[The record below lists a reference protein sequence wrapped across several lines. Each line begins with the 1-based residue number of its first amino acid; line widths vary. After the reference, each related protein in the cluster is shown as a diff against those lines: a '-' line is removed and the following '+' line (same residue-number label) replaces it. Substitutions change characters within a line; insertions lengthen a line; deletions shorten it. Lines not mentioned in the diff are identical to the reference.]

1 MVKRCIGIDIGSSYL
16 RAVQIVRT
24 GDELCIEKVFSAQT
38 RRSKDSPPEI
48 LKRLSSKY
56 GFDRRADIAI
66 SMPHD
71 AVFFRNLETDSAGL
85 EQIRGH
91 SPSAL
96 ENNFP
101 IQADEIVAQACSY
114 RRLPDEKYSV
124 LTAAVTRASLRERIN
139 ILAGA
144 KMHPNLVE
152 AAIFAIHSTVAV
164 NHPEIT
170 TGQAIIAYI
179 DESYLTLAVT
189 QNNNILI
196 VRNIPIV
203 SRSDNNKRR
212 KTRAVRRYRNQ
223 RYRGLGVVRTGL
235 ENTDSV
241 QEQVAE
247 LLTREAEVTWRKVF
261 GEEIN
266 QDSKIYLAAGGD
278 VSGDF
283 EAAVKENLHCQTIIV
298 EPYAKLKCS
307 PEHNGDTAICVAE
320 GLALR
325 ALAPDKTVGINF
337 LEADNAD
344 TKRTLDLR
352 KELTICATLVAA
364 IAVVSLVGLFV
375 RLSHLE
381 TKYAHIKNEIREIFQ
396 RTLPEETNIVN
407 PLVQLEQKLES
418 FRKDYRLF
426 ASFYPT
432 NLSPLKVLH
441 SITANTPS
449 QGNIEIDDLL
459 ITTESVRL
467 RGTCNSFE
475 SVYQWQRLLQKTPGF
490 TLVDV
495 QDVQKDPKG
504 DAIHFTI
511 LISSAIQ
518 EQK

>member
-85 EQIRGH
+85 EQIRQH
-91 SPSAL
+91 NSSIL
-96 ENNFP
+96 EHNFP
-101 IQADEIVAQACSY
+101 IQPDEIVAQACSY
-114 RRLPDEKYSV
+114 RQLPDEKYSV
-124 LTAAVTRASLRERIN
+124 LTAAVTRASLRERLN

-189 QNNNILI
+189 QNNDILI

-203 SRSDNNKRR
+203 SRSDN
-212 KTRAVRRYRNQ
+212 
-223 RYRGLGVVRTGL
+223 
-235 ENTDSV
+235 NTDSV

-247 LLTREAEVTWRKVF
+247 LLTREAEVSWRKVF
-261 GEEIN
+261 GKEID
-266 QDSKIYLAAGGD
+266 QDSKIYLAAGGS
-278 VSGDF
+278 VSGDL
-283 EAAVKENLHCQTIIV
+283 EAAVKENLHCQTVIV
-298 EPYAKLKCS
+298 EPYARLKCS
-307 PEHNGDTAICVAE
+307 PEHNGDAEICVAE

-325 ALAPDKTVGINF
+325 ALAPDKTAGINF

-432 NLSPLKVLH
+432 NLSPLRVLH

-459 ITTESVRL
+459 ITTGSVRL
-467 RGTCNSFE
+467 RGTCDSFE
-475 SVYQWQRLLQKTPGF
+475 SVYQWQWLLQETPGF

-495 QDVQKDPKG
+495 QDVQKDPRG

>member
-48 LKRLSSKY
+48 LRRLSGKY
-56 GFDRRADIAI
+56 GFDRRADVAI
-66 SMPHD
+66 SMPND

-85 EQIRGH
+85 EQIRQRN
-91 SPSAL
+91 SSAL
-96 ENNFP
+96 EYNFP
-101 IQADEIVAQACSY
+101 IQPDEIVAQACSY
-114 RRLPDEKYSV
+114 RQLPDEKYSV
-124 LTAAVTRASLRERIN
+124 LTAAVTRASLRERLN
-139 ILAGA
+139 ILTGA

-152 AAIFAIHSTVAV
+152 AAIFAIHSTVAL
-164 NHPEIT
+164 NHPEIA
-170 TGQAIIAYI
+170 TGQAIIVYI
-179 DESYLTLAVT
+179 DESYLILAVT
-189 QNNNILI
+189 QNNDILI

-203 SRSDNNKRR
+203 LHSENNI
-212 KTRAVRRYRNQ
+212 
-223 RYRGLGVVRTGL
+223 
-235 ENTDSV
+235 DSV

-247 LLTREAEVTWRKVF
+247 LLTREAGVTWLKVF
-261 GEEIN
+261 GEESH
-266 QDSKIYLAAGGD
+266 QDSKIYLAAGGS
-278 VSGDF
+278 VSGNF
-283 EAAVKENLHCQTIIV
+283 QAAVKENLHCQTVIV
-298 EPYAKLKCS
+298 EPYARVKCS

-325 ALAPDKTVGINF
+325 ALAPDETTGINF

-352 KELTICATLVAA
+352 KEFTICAALVAA
-364 IAVVSLVGLFV
+364 IAVVSLAGLFV

-396 RTLPEETNIVN
+396 RTVPEETNIVN

-441 SITANTPS
+441 SITTNTPS
-449 QGNIEIDDLL
+449 EGNIEIDDLL
-459 ITTESVRL
+459 ITTGSVRL

-475 SVYQWQRLLQKTPGF
+475 SVYQWQRLLQQTPGF

-495 QDVQKDPKG
+495 QDVQKDPGG
-504 DAIHFTI
+504 DAVHFTI